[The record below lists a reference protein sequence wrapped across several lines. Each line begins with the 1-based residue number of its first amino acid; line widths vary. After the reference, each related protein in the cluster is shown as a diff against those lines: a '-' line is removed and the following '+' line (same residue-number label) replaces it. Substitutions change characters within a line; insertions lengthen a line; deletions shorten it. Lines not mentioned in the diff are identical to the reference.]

1 MRLRLVVVTLGLFV
15 VSASLPAYA
24 ETIDFTSI
32 TLGPEN
38 IIRVGGV
45 TVQGDDGAFVSTVAG
60 QGLGLSGV
68 GSDGSVDALVTWTAD
83 STTVQRDGRLTVAVD
98 GVINSITLQAFYT
111 ELEGP
116 VVEGVH
122 VFTVGEFPHATG
134 LGSTINLF
142 TVTPEQPFTLTYKSN
157 QLPFSVSDLG
167 IFQNIDA
174 DLSNYRNLYPDG
186 AGTILFGFS
195 IVALDYTPTQG
206 VPEPGALALL
216 APAAFV
222 LLRRRHG

>member
-45 TVQGDDGAFVSTVAG
+45 TVQGDDGAFVSTLAG

-116 VVEGVH
+116 V
-122 VFTVGEFPHATG
+122 
-134 LGSTINLF
+134 
-142 TVTPEQPFTLTYKSN
+142 
-157 QLPFSVSDLG
+157 
-167 IFQNIDA
+167 
-174 DLSNYRNLYPDG
+174 
-186 AGTILFGFS
+186 
-195 IVALDYTPTQG
+195 
-206 VPEPGALALL
+206 
-216 APAAFV
+216 
-222 LLRRRHG
+222 